1 MKLLVGVWLS
11 VDVLSSVNTVCCLQ
25 WEGGAIVGLGWTT
38 SENLVCILEE
48 GTMVVY
54 DLRGEQVFARV
65 IARVSSSCAVFSC
78 LHCP

>member
-1 MKLLVGVWLS
+1 M
-11 VDVLSSVNTVCCLQ
+11 
-25 WEGGAIVGLGWTT
+25 GWTS

-65 IARVSSSCAVFSC
+65 IARVSFSMAIRIKKNC
-78 LHCP
+78 TNVHVHALTILWLHL

>member
-1 MKLLVGVWLS
+1 M
-11 VDVLSSVNTVCCLQ
+11 
-25 WEGGAIVGLGWTT
+25 GWTS

-65 IARVSSSCAVFSC
+65 IARVSIAMSVYKQHDIIIHNYYACHCIVVFVRAII
-78 LHCP
+78 HC

>member
-1 MKLLVGVWLS
+1 M
-11 VDVLSSVNTVCCLQ
+11 
-25 WEGGAIVGLGWTT
+25 GWTS

-65 IARVSSSCAVFSC
+65 IARVSYSIDI
-78 LHCP
+78 L

>member
-1 MKLLVGVWLS
+1 M
-11 VDVLSSVNTVCCLQ
+11 
-25 WEGGAIVGLGWTT
+25 GWTT

-65 IARVSSSCAVFSC
+65 IARVSFINMRLRIYCELIREISIMC
-78 LHCP
+78 LV